1 MDDSNKSQE
10 FPKYSQTKVSG
21 KFLVCQN
28 PDIIKQNKLAR
39 RLMVGE
45 LAAKQAAEANE
56 NIKAVEADFY
66 LKKMG
71 YDNANAQEYL
81 GFTSDI
87 LKKIAQTNLK

>member
-1 MDDSNKSQE
+1 MLLMQE
-10 FPKYSQTKVSG
+10 HPLEAAGALDIYLQTVG
-21 KFLVCQN
+21 KRMERE
-28 PDIIKQNKLAR
+28 DIIKQNKLAR

-71 YDNANAQEYL
+71 YDNANAERYL
-81 GFTSDI
+81 G
-87 LKKIAQTNLK
+87 LHQT